1 MDEILDALETAAVAA
16 ENLVDYCHGP
26 VSLRSALLALQP
38 HLDRVGVVQA
48 KLLAAAEAT
57 KAHEGTGARNSARWL
72 AGKSKSSLG
81 AARKKAEL
89 GEALKKS
96 KTLDDAVNKGEVS
109 PDSAAALHD
118 AVTNPPEGATSD
130 DIDSLIDCV
139 KGADPFE
146 TKQAADR
153 WKEILSNETEEQA
166 HERRYQQRSFR
177 MSAPCEGMVTINA
190 TLPVLEARQVHA
202 SVSHIAG
209 MHGGKDDGRT
219 TEQRLADGLIELAT
233 AYAKGQSTGGRENP
247 NLLITITATSLTG
260 DSDEPGYT
268 SWGDRIPAFVVRRLA
283 EFANLQRVVQAGSH
297 ILDLGRSVRCAT
309 DRQYE
314 ALVARDGGCREPGC
328 TIPPAWCQIDHLED
342 WILGGLTDL
351 DNLVMWCTFHHHE
364 KHRPGV
370 IVLGDANDL
379 RLQMPDGTI
388 KHCPPKTVPQHS
400 SCAGPTQGDLFGDS
414 PPGRSTQAAA

>member
-16 ENLVDYCHGP
+16 EDLVELCTGP
-26 VSLRSALLALQP
+26 VSQRSALLVLQR

-48 KLLAAAEAT
+48 KLLAAAEAS
-57 KAHEGTGARNSARWL
+57 KAHEGTGARNAAGWL

-81 AARKKAEL
+81 SARKKAEL
-89 GEALKKS
+89 GKTLAKS
-96 KTLDDAVNKGEVS
+96 KTLDDAVNKGELS

-118 AVTNPPEGATSD
+118 AVNNPPEGATED
-130 DIDSLIDCV
+130 DVNSLIDSV

-166 HERRYQQRSFR
+166 HERRFQQRSFR
-177 MSAPCEGMVTINA
+177 MTAPTDGVVTINA
-190 TLPVLEARQVHA
+190 TLPLLQARQVYA

-209 MHGGKDDGRT
+209 MYGKDDGRT

-233 AYAKGQSTGGRENP
+233 AYAKGQVNGGRENP
-247 NLLITITATSLTG
+247 NLLITISATSLTG
-260 DSDEPGYT
+260 DSDEPGST
-268 SWGDRIPAFVVRRLA
+268 SWGDRIPAFVARRLA

-297 ILDLGRSVRCAT
+297 VLDLGRTVRCAN

-328 TIPPAWCQIDHLED
+328 TIPPAWCQIDHLQD
-342 WILGGLTDL
+342 WVLGGATDL
-351 DNLVMWCTFHHHE
+351 DNLVLWCTFHHHQ
-364 KHRPGV
+364 KHLPGV
-370 IVLGDANDL
+370 KVLGNAHDL

-388 KHCPPKTVPQHS
+388 KHCPPKSRLRQPS
-400 SCAGPTQGDLFGDS
+400 RSEQGDLFADD
-414 PPGRSTQAAA
+414 PPGRPTQAAA

>member
-1 MDEILDALETAAVAA
+1 VDEILDALETAAVAA

-26 VSLRSALLALQP
+26 VSLRSALLALQT
-38 HLDRVGVVQA
+38 HLDRVSVVQA
-48 KLLAAAEAT
+48 KLLAAAEAS

-72 AGKSKSSLG
+72 AGKSNSSLG
-81 AARKKAEL
+81 SARKKAEL
-89 GEALKKS
+89 GEALAKS
-96 KTLDDAVNKGEVS
+96 KTLDDAVSNGEVS

-118 AVTNPPEGATSD
+118 AVTNPPEGATED

-139 KGADPFE
+139 KGADPFQ

-177 MSAPCEGMVTINA
+177 MSAPSDGMVMLNIA
-190 TLPVLEARQVHA
+190 LPVLEARQITA
-202 SVSHIAG
+202 SCSHIASRQG
-209 MHGGKDDGRT
+209 TDDGRT
-219 TEQRLADGLIELAT
+219 TEQRLADGLIEMAS
-233 AYAKGQSTGGRENP
+233 AYAKGQISGGRENP
-247 NLLITITATSLTG
+247 NLLITIPATSLTG

-268 SWGDRIPAFVVRRLA
+268 SWGDRIPAYVARRLA
-283 EFANLQRVVQAGSH
+283 EIANLQRVVMAGSH
-297 ILDLGRSVRCAT
+297 VLDLGRSVRCAT
-309 DRQYE
+309 EHQYE

-328 TIPPAWCQIDHLED
+328 TLPAAWCQIDHLHD

-388 KHCPPKTVPQHS
+388 KHCPPKVPQNS
-400 SCAGPTQGDLFGDS
+400 SSAAPTQGDLFGQS
-414 PPGRSTQAAA
+414 PPGRPTEAAA

>member
-26 VSLRSALLALQP
+26 VSLRSALLALQT
-38 HLDRVGVVQA
+38 HLDRVSVVQA
-48 KLLAAAEAT
+48 KLLAAAEAS

-72 AGKSKSSLG
+72 AGKSNSSLG
-81 AARKKAEL
+81 SARKKAEL
-89 GEALKKS
+89 GEALAKS
-96 KTLDDAVNKGEVS
+96 KTLDDAVSNGEVS

-118 AVTNPPEGATSD
+118 AVTNPPEGATED

-139 KGADPFE
+139 KGADPFQ

-177 MSAPCEGMVTINA
+177 MSAPSDGMVMLNIA
-190 TLPVLEARQVHA
+190 LPVLEARQIAA
-202 SVSHIAG
+202 SCSHIASRQG
-209 MHGGKDDGRT
+209 TDDGRT
-219 TEQRLADGLIELAT
+219 TEQRLADGLIEMAS
-233 AYAKGQSTGGRENP
+233 AYAKGQISGGRENP
-247 NLLITITATSLTG
+247 NLLITIPATSFTG

-268 SWGDRIPAFVVRRLA
+268 SWGDRIPAFVARRLA
-283 EFANLQRVVQAGSH
+283 EIANLQRVVMAGSH
-297 ILDLGRSVRCAT
+297 VLDLGRSVRCAT
-309 DRQYE
+309 EHQYE

-328 TIPPAWCQIDHLED
+328 TLPPAWCQIDHLHD

-370 IVLGDANDL
+370 IVLGDAYDL

-388 KHCPPKTVPQHS
+388 KHCPPKVPQNS
-400 SCAGPTQGDLFGDS
+400 SSAAPTQGSLFGQS
-414 PPGRSTQAAA
+414 PPGRPTQAAA